1 MSKVGKSFSL
11 TLVLIVLFA
20 GIGIGIFH
28 FKRNQEERRLYAE
41 FESFLSLEADAAYNS
56 LSLSERLA
64 TGRLMLPVL
73 RRLQET
79 DWEILVT
86 GLQPALEGED
96 ADASEFVFK
105 LGAGDS
111 ALLDCVVSEPY
122 SEPAGSCQSFTHTL
136 PRDFSDGSEGG
147 GLPTRSQNVPLDLHL
162 GEAKYASSQ
171 GKARIS
177 LGVDSD
183 FQVEGQVV
191 VDSQDV
197 RVTDAVLLVPN
208 PLRPE
213 SELDPVSISDFSPRS
228 TLEIQTVKYDG
239 FDATYDM
246 PAALAPFFA
255 NQEKLTVLGAQAAV
269 RVDLLRAGYHLEGTL
284 VVLNHTVGRGV
295 IEYYPGQY
303 ASLYVSDLSIPAALP
318 SVCFKVTS
326 ALLELDFSERRLR
339 LAGTTEVET
348 VDSFL
353 CEEGGM
359 TRDMGFLTQFAL
371 GLSLSTARSLLSL
384 PETLVANG
392 HLVVDVDDSILCADM
407 AVNGHSLLHAAYL
420 GNAQTFQMW
429 APKSFST
436 PDVSSDRFLGS
447 AWDLLTDSWDA
458 EWEFP
463 TSTPLQCWNGDT
475 GPRTDMSGALLSSGS
490 EDYITVNEL

>member
-1 MSKVGKSFSL
+1 MSKAGKSFSL
-11 TLVLIVLFA
+11 ALGILVFFV
-20 GIGIGIFH
+20 GIGAGTFW
-28 FKRNQEERRLYAE
+28 FKRTQEERRLYAE
-41 FESFLSLEADAAYNS
+41 FEPFLSPEADAAYNS
-56 LSLSERLA
+56 LPLSERLA
-64 TGRLMLPVL
+64 TGRLMMPVL
-73 RRLQET
+73 RRLQEA

-86 GLQPALEGED
+86 GLQPVLEGED
-96 ADASEFVFK
+96 AEASEFVFK
-105 LGAGDS
+105 LGVGDS
-111 ALLDCVVSEPY
+111 ALLDCVVPEPY

-136 PRDFSDGSEGG
+136 PRDFSDGSEDGG
-147 GLPTRSQNVPLDLHL
+147 FPTRAQNVPLDLHL

-177 LGVDSD
+177 LGVASD

-197 RVTDAVLLVPN
+197 RVTDAALLIPD

-213 SELDPVSISDFSPRS
+213 SELDPAAISDFSPRS
-228 TLEIQTVKYDG
+228 TLEIRTAKYYG

-255 NQEKLTVLGAQAAV
+255 NEAELTVLRAGAVV
-269 RVDLLRAGYHLEGTL
+269 RVDLLRSGYHLEGEL
-284 VVLNHTVGRGV
+284 EVLNHLVGRGV
-295 IEYYPGQY
+295 IEYYPGQH
-303 ASLYVSDLSIPAALP
+303 ASLYVSDLSIPTALP
-318 SVCFKVTS
+318 SICVKVTS
-326 ALLELDFSERRLR
+326 ALLELDFSESRLR
-339 LAGTTEVET
+339 LAGATEIET
-348 VDSFL
+348 VHSFL
-353 CEEGGM
+353 CEEGGI
-359 TRDMGFLTQFAL
+359 TRDMGFLTRVAL
-371 GLSLSTARSLLSL
+371 GLSLSTARSWLSL
-384 PETLVANG
+384 PETLAANG

-407 AVNGHSLLHAAYL
+407 AVNGRSLLHAAYL
-420 GNAQTFQMW
+420 GSAQTFQMW

-463 TSTPLQCWNGDT
+463 ESTPLRCWNGDT

-490 EDYITVNEL
+490 EDYVTVSGF

>member
-1 MSKVGKSFSL
+1 MSKAGKSFVLS
-11 TLVLIVLFA
+11 LVLIVLFA
-20 GIGIGIFH
+20 GIGIGIFQ
-28 FKRNQEERRLYAE
+28 FRRNQEERRHYAE

-56 LSLSERLA
+56 LPLSERLA

-73 RRLQET
+73 RRLQKT
-79 DWEILVT
+79 DWEILAT

-96 ADASEFVFK
+96 TDASEFIFK
-105 LGAGDS
+105 LGLGDS
-111 ALLDCVVSEPY
+111 ALLDCVVSEPDL
-122 SEPAGSCQSFTHTL
+122 ELAGSCHSFTHTL
-136 PRDFSDGSEGG
+136 PREFSDGSEDGK
-147 GLPTRSQNVPLDLHL
+147 LPTRSQNAPLDLHL

-183 FQVEGQVV
+183 FQVEGQVM

-197 RVTDAVLLVPN
+197 RVTDAALLIPN

-213 SELDPVSISDFSPRS
+213 SELTPVSIGEFSPRS
-228 TLEIQTVKYDG
+228 TLEIQTVSYSG
-239 FDATYDM
+239 FNVTYDM
-246 PAALAPFFA
+246 PTALAPFFA

-269 RVDLLRAGYHLEGTL
+269 RVDLLQTGYHLEGTL
-284 VVLNHTVGRGV
+284 VVLNHLVGRGV
-295 IEYYPGQY
+295 IEYYPGQH
-303 ASLYVSDLSIPAALP
+303 ASLYLSDLSIPTALP
-318 SVCFKVTS
+318 SVCFEIKS
-326 ALLELDFSERRLR
+326 ALLELDFSESRLR

-353 CEEGGM
+353 CKEGGM
-359 TRDMGFLTQFAL
+359 ARDMGFLTHLA
-371 GLSLSTARSLLSL
+371 LSLSLNTARSFLSL
-384 PETLVANG
+384 PETLVTSG

-429 APKSFST
+429 APKGFAT
-436 PDVSSDRFLGS
+436 PDVSSDRLLGS
-447 AWDLLTDSWDA
+447 AWDLIADSWSA

-463 TSTPLQCWNGDT
+463 EATPLRCWNGDT
-475 GPRTDMSGALLSSGS
+475 GPRTDMSGALLSSES
-490 EDYITVNEL
+490 EDYVTMNEL